1 MRGKGKTMRNEP
13 REGPR
18 FPATCA
24 RCGGRIDEPVS
35 FCPHCG
41 THARLALG
49 GEQPAA
55 REASS
60 KDAGADM
67 PLGEALWA
75 SRPRPLFAA
84 DFDSSYRDMH
94 PPMSGG
100 GRQWGLKGGTALTLL
115 AFVVL
120 YGGAVLLH
128 RHDNASTQTQQT
140 TQRMSEGSVQAGKG
154 GGSAEAT
161 DRRDAEARRAQA
173 GPAVAAATPAP
184 AAPAP
189 GAKPSGAP
197 NTAANSAAPVP
208 PPAVNAPSAP
218 QPSQQTLAKQAEAV
232 PAPQQAAPS
241 SPRVPEQAP
250 AKPAAPAPS
259 VASVEPSASDLT
271 GFSVTQPGP
280 SSDQRSSHSSA
291 AVAPVVVPPSAQSA
305 GQSKNAAARQS
316 RQTLAAARAPSAAS
330 PSAKEEPHSE
340 RRQASVAH
348 SIAVAQENL
357 AKNNLSA
364 ARRAIAAA
372 QAAQPD
378 NSDAFMLQ
386 RDLVSREQARD
397 AALVAARTCLVE
409 QRWTCAWHN
418 AGNALSIDASSGEA
432 RALVNR
438 AMIESNAA
446 GRPEPAQPAVPMLV
460 EPGRPPAPAAGGPPV
475 QSAQTRP
482 AAPATAAQMPP
493 ILGSSA
499 TPTTA
504 GPIAPTQTRPATPA
518 SNQPDVPMLTQ

>member
-1 MRGKGKTMRNEP
+1 
-13 REGPR
+13 
-18 FPATCA
+18 
-24 RCGGRIDEPVS
+24 
-35 FCPHCG
+35 
-41 THARLALG
+41 
-49 GEQPAA
+49 
-55 REASS
+55 
-60 KDAGADM
+60 
-67 PLGEALWA
+67 
-75 SRPRPLFAA
+75 
-84 DFDSSYRDMH
+84 
-94 PPMSGG
+94 MSGG
-100 GRQWGLKGGTALTLL
+100 GRHWGLKSGTALTLL

-140 TQRMSEGSVQAGKG
+140 TQRMSEGSVQAGKSG
-154 GGSAEAT
+154 APAEAA

-173 GPAVAAATPAP
+173 GPAVAAATPATP
-184 AAPAP
+184 ATP
-189 GAKPSGAP
+189 
-197 NTAANSAAPVP
+197 
-208 PPAVNAPSAP
+208 
-218 QPSQQTLAKQAEAV
+218 
-232 PAPQQAAPS
+232 APS
-241 SPRVPEQAP
+241 SPQVAAQAP

-259 VASVEPSASDLT
+259 VASIEPSASDLT

-280 SSDQRSSHSSA
+280 SSEQRSSHSSA
-291 AVAPVVVPPSAQSA
+291 DVAPVVVAPPAQSA
-305 GQSKNAAARQS
+305 GQSKNAAPRQS

-330 PSAKEEPHSE
+330 PSAKDEAHSE

-348 SIAVAQENL
+348 SIAVAQQNL

-446 GRPEPAQPAVPMLV
+446 GRPEASQPAVPMLV
-460 EPGRPPAPAAGGPPV
+460 EPGRSPAPAAGGPV
-475 QSAQTRP
+475 QSTQTRP
-482 AAPATAAQMPP
+482 AAPATTAQMPP
-493 ILGSSA
+493 ILDRSSA
-499 TPTTA
+499 APTTA